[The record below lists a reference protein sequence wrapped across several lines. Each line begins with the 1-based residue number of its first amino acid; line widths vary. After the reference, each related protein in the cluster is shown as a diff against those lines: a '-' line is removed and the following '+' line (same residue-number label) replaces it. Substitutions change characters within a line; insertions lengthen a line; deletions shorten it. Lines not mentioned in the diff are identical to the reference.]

1 MLDIADISK
10 DVAVEIQGQ
19 GEKLEKLDD
28 NVKTAVSNTK
38 KGNIEI
44 DKAERY

>member
-28 NVKTAVSNTK
+28 NVKTAVQNTK
-38 KGNIEI
+38 KGNMEI